1 VTIDVS
7 LQATGADYREQG
19 VTVHLPPEVQVVRYN
34 PRDSTRAAEV
44 IGDRR
49 KLARTLREAG
59 YNVVWLDD
67 NPAVALASRVSPART
82 AASQAN
88 GKLSQGRPR
97 SEALLCPEPLRGA
110 LMALDKGTLADI
122 VYVAAGNIPDAKLA
136 MAQTSAARA
145 LLEPEEVSS

>member
-1 VTIDVS
+1 MILDVTI
-7 LQATGADYREQG
+7 QANGTDYRAQG
-19 VTVHLPPEVQVVRYN
+19 ITVQLPEAVLGVKYN
-34 PRDSTRAAEV
+34 PRESTRVAE
-44 IGDRR
+44 IFGDRR
-49 KLARTLREAG
+49 KLARTLRDSG
-59 YNVVWLDD
+59 YAVTWLSD

-88 GKLSQGRPR
+88 GKLSPGRPR
-97 SEALLCPEPLRGA
+97 SESLLCPEPLRGA